1 VQRRERSS
9 LRVAESNA
17 VTAGYRV
24 KIRCVATG
32 ECIELRFASCSPY
45 EVGKIVIDTL
55 RNQVESTG
63 LDWAAEEL
71 EEITGEPTMWQRLL
85 AWWRGA

>member
-1 VQRRERSS
+1 VSVRRSEPQK
-9 LRVAESNA
+9 VNA